1 MAVNYNDYM
10 GIGPSTDDSGTR
22 HTINH
27 LPETPEWESDVYQIE
42 SGDYMLG
49 GRLGVANLPIQQ
61 LVNRTAYLKKVH
73 EELQAQ
79 LEETQPGTE
88 KYDDLVKK
96 INALD
101 ATSQNSRIDHLER
114 LVGNLY
120 QDIQAAGIDPDGY
133 DNALFETFD
142 KGADEIDQTVVTVKS
157 VVSGDDSIDVED
169 SSNLIIGAHYQ
180 LTDGEKTEEVQ
191 VKSINVSGSIKR
203 VVLCENVK
211 NQYTEGRTKLYR
223 SSIAIYN
230 GRAYGGGN
238 TKTEEIAGTDAFSG
252 SNTKKPLA
260 AVVSLSDPAAFVVK
274 DGHVKD
280 GKIVMGTPAYGIALK
295 APGGTTNGTNWV
307 NVNADGDALAQADLA

>member
-1 MAVNYNDYM
+1 MNENDYV
-10 GIGPSTDDSGTR
+10 GFGPASDGDGAR
-22 HTINH
+22 HEINH
-27 LPETPEWESDVYQIE
+27 LPVNPEWVPGIYQLE
-42 SGDYMLG
+42 ANDYIIG
-49 GRLGVANLPIQQ
+49 GRNGVDNLPAQG
-61 LVNRTAYLKKVH
+61 LANRTEWLKAK
-73 EELQAQ
+73 
-79 LEETQPGTE
+79 LEALKADVAAIGGND
-88 KYDDLVKK
+88 KYNEIVAMIK
-96 INALD
+96 ALD
-101 ATSQNSRIDHLER
+101 AGSQNSRINHLER

-133 DNALFETFD
+133 DNALFETFAD
-142 KGADEIDQTVVTVKS
+142 GADEIDQTVVTVKS

-203 VVLCENVK
+203 VVLTENVK
-211 NQYTEGRTKLYR
+211 NQYTEGRVKLYR

-238 TKTEEIAGTDAFSG
+238 TKTEELAGTDTFSG

-260 AVVSLSDPAAFVVK
+260 AAVSLSDPAAFVVK
-274 DGHVKD
+274 GGHVKD

-295 APGGTTNGTNWV
+295 APGGTASGTNWV

>member
-1 MAVNYNDYM
+1 MNENDY
-10 GIGPSTDDSGTR
+10 IGFGPASDGDGAR
-22 HTINH
+22 HEINH
-27 LPETPEWESDVYQIE
+27 LPVNPEWVPGIYQLE
-42 SGDYMLG
+42 ANDYIIG
-49 GRLGVANLPIQQ
+49 GRNGVDNLPAQG
-61 LVNRTAYLKKVH
+61 LANRTEWLKAK
-73 EELQAQ
+73 
-79 LEETQPGTE
+79 LEALKDDVAAIGGND
-88 KYDDLVKK
+88 KYNEIVAMIK
-96 INALD
+96 ALD
-101 ATSQNSRIDHLER
+101 AGSQNSRINHLER

-133 DNALFETFD
+133 DNALFETFSD
-142 KGADEIDQTVVTVKS
+142 GADEIDQTVVTVKS

-191 VKSINVSGSIKR
+191 VKSINVSGTIKR
-203 VVLCENVK
+203 VVLYENVK
-211 NQYTEGRTKLYR
+211 NQYTEGRVKLYR

-238 TKTEEIAGTDAFSG
+238 TKTAELAGTDTFSG

-260 AVVSLSDPAAFVVK
+260 ATVSLNDPAAFVVK
-274 DGHVKD
+274 GGHVKD

-295 APGGTTNGTNWV
+295 APGGTANGTNWV

>member
-1 MAVNYNDYM
+1 MNENDY
-10 GIGPSTDDSGTR
+10 IGFGPASDGDGAR
-22 HTINH
+22 HEINH
-27 LPETPEWESDVYQIE
+27 LPVNPEWVPGIYQLE
-42 SGDYMLG
+42 ANDYIIG
-49 GRLGVANLPIQQ
+49 GRNGVDNLPAQG
-61 LVNRTAYLKKVH
+61 LANRTEWLKAK
-73 EELQAQ
+73 
-79 LEETQPGTE
+79 LEALKDDVAAIGGND
-88 KYDDLVKK
+88 KYNEIVAMIK
-96 INALD
+96 ALD
-101 ATSQNSRIDHLER
+101 AGSQNSRINHLER

-133 DNALFETFD
+133 DNALFETFSD
-142 KGADEIDQTVVTVKS
+142 GADEIDQTVVTVKS

-203 VVLCENVK
+203 VVLYENVK
-211 NQYTEGRTKLYR
+211 NQYTEGRVKLYR

-238 TKTEEIAGTDAFSG
+238 TKTEELAGTDTFSG

-260 AVVSLSDPAAFVVK
+260 AAVSFSDPAAFVVRG
-274 DGHVKD
+274 GHVKD

-295 APGGTTNGTNWV
+295 APGGTASGTNWV

>member
-1 MAVNYNDYM
+1 MNENDY
-10 GIGPSTDDSGTR
+10 IGFGPASDGDGAR
-22 HTINH
+22 HEINH
-27 LPETPEWESDVYQIE
+27 LPVNPEWVPGIYQLEASDYII
-42 SGDYMLG
+42 G
-49 GRLGVANLPIQQ
+49 GRNGVDNLPAQG
-61 LVNRTAYLKKVH
+61 LANRTEWLKAK
-73 EELQAQ
+73 
-79 LEETQPGTE
+79 LEALKDDVAAIGGDD
-88 KYDDLVKK
+88 KYNEIVAMIK
-96 INALD
+96 ALD
-101 ATSQNSRIDHLER
+101 AGSQNSRINHLER

-203 VVLCENVK
+203 VVLYENVK
-211 NQYTEGRTKLYR
+211 NQYAEGRTKLYR

-274 DGHVKD
+274 GGHVKD

-295 APGGTTNGTNWV
+295 APGGTANGTNWV
-307 NVNADGDALAQADLA
+307 NVNSDGDTLTQADLA

>member
-1 MAVNYNDYM
+1 MNENDY
-10 GIGPSTDDSGTR
+10 IGFGPASDGDGAR
-22 HTINH
+22 HEINH
-27 LPETPEWESDVYQIE
+27 LPVNPEWVPGIYQLE
-42 SGDYMLG
+42 ANDYIIG
-49 GRLGVANLPIQQ
+49 GRNGVDNLPAQG
-61 LVNRTAYLKKVH
+61 LANRTEWLKAK
-73 EELQAQ
+73 
-79 LEETQPGTE
+79 LEALKTDVAAIGGND
-88 KYDDLVKK
+88 KYNEIVAMIK
-96 INALD
+96 ALD
-101 ATSQNSRIDHLER
+101 AGSQNSRINHLER

-133 DNALFETFD
+133 DNALFETFSD
-142 KGADEIDQTVVTVKS
+142 GADEIDQTVVTVKS

-203 VVLCENVK
+203 VVLYENVK
-211 NQYTEGRTKLYR
+211 NQYTEGRVKLYR

-238 TKTEEIAGTDAFSG
+238 TKTEELAGTDTFSG

-260 AVVSLSDPAAFVVK
+260 AAVSLSDPAAFVVK
-274 DGHVKD
+274 GGHVKD

-295 APGGTTNGTNWV
+295 APGGTANGANWV

>member
-1 MAVNYNDYM
+1 MNENDY
-10 GIGPSTDDSGTR
+10 IGFGPASDGDGAR
-22 HTINH
+22 HEINH
-27 LPETPEWESDVYQIE
+27 LPVNPEWVPGIYQLE
-42 SGDYMLG
+42 ANDYIIG
-49 GRLGVANLPIQQ
+49 GRNGVDNLPAQG
-61 LVNRTAYLKKVH
+61 LANRTEWLKAK
-73 EELQAQ
+73 
-79 LEETQPGTE
+79 LEALKADVAAIGGND
-88 KYDDLVKK
+88 KYNEIVAMIK
-96 INALD
+96 ALD
-101 ATSQNSRIDHLER
+101 AGSQNSRINHLER

-133 DNALFETFD
+133 DNALFETFSD
-142 KGADEIDQTVVTVKS
+142 GADEIDQTVVTVKS

-191 VKSINVSGSIKR
+191 VKSINVSGTIKR
-203 VVLCENVK
+203 VVLYENVK
-211 NQYTEGRTKLYR
+211 NQYTEGRVKLYR

-238 TKTEEIAGTDAFSG
+238 TKTEELAGTDTFSG

-260 AVVSLSDPAAFVVK
+260 AAVSLSDPAAFVVK
-274 DGHVKD
+274 GGHVKD

-295 APGGTTNGTNWV
+295 APGGTANGANWV

>member
-1 MAVNYNDYM
+1 MNENDYV
-10 GIGPSTDDSGTR
+10 GFGPATDGTGTR
-22 HTINH
+22 HEINH
-27 LPETPEWESDVYQIE
+27 LPVNAEWVDGIYQWE
-42 SGDYMLG
+42 ANDYIIG
-49 GRLGVANLPIQQ
+49 GRNGVDNLPTQG
-61 LVNRTAYLKKVH
+61 LANRTEYLKAKLEALKDDVAAIGGNDKYN
-73 EELQAQ
+73 ELVAMI
-79 LEETQPGTE
+79 
-88 KYDDLVKK
+88 K
-96 INALD
+96 ALD
-101 ATSQNSRIDHLER
+101 AGSQNSRINHLER

-133 DNALFETFD
+133 DNALFETFSD
-142 KGADEIDQTVVTVKS
+142 GADEIDQTVVTVKS

-203 VVLCENVK
+203 VVLYENVK
-211 NQYTEGRTKLYR
+211 NQYTEGRVKLYR

-238 TKTEEIAGTDAFSG
+238 TKTAELAGTDTFSG

-260 AVVSLSDPAAFVVK
+260 AAVSLSDPAAFVVK
-274 DGHVKD
+274 GGHVKD

-295 APGGTTNGTNWV
+295 APGGTANGANWV

>member
-1 MAVNYNDYM
+1 MNENDY
-10 GIGPSTDDSGTR
+10 IGFGPASDGDGAR
-22 HTINH
+22 HEINH
-27 LPETPEWESDVYQIE
+27 LPVNPEWVPGIYQLE
-42 SGDYMLG
+42 ANDYIIG
-49 GRLGVANLPIQQ
+49 GRNGVDNLPAQG
-61 LVNRTAYLKKVH
+61 LANRTEWLKAK
-73 EELQAQ
+73 
-79 LEETQPGTE
+79 LEALKADVAAIGGND
-88 KYDDLVKK
+88 KYNEIVAMIK
-96 INALD
+96 ALD
-101 ATSQNSRIDHLER
+101 AGSQNSRINHLER

-133 DNALFETFD
+133 DNALFETFAD
-142 KGADEIDQTVVTVKS
+142 GADEIDQTVVTVKS

-203 VVLCENVK
+203 VVLYENVK
-211 NQYTEGRTKLYR
+211 NQYTEGRVKLYR

-238 TKTEEIAGTDAFSG
+238 TKTAELAGTDAFSG

-260 AVVSLSDPAAFVVK
+260 AAVSLSDPAAFVVK
-274 DGHVKD
+274 GGHVKD

-295 APGGTTNGTNWV
+295 APGGTANGTNWV

>member
-1 MAVNYNDYM
+1 MNENDY
-10 GIGPSTDDSGTR
+10 IGFGPASDGDGAR
-22 HTINH
+22 HEINH
-27 LPETPEWESDVYQIE
+27 LPVNPEWVPGIYQLE
-42 SGDYMLG
+42 ANDYIIG
-49 GRLGVANLPIQQ
+49 GRNGVDNLPTQG
-61 LVNRTAYLKKVH
+61 LANRTEWLKAK
-73 EELQAQ
+73 
-79 LEETQPGTE
+79 LEALKADVAAIGGND
-88 KYDDLVKK
+88 KYNEIVAMIK
-96 INALD
+96 ALD
-101 ATSQNSRIDHLER
+101 AGSQNSRINHLER

-133 DNALFETFD
+133 DNALFETFAD
-142 KGADEIDQTVVTVKS
+142 GADEIDQTVVTVKS

-203 VVLCENVK
+203 VVLYENVK
-211 NQYTEGRTKLYR
+211 NQYTEGRVKLYR

-238 TKTEEIAGTDAFSG
+238 TKTAELAGTDAFSG

-260 AVVSLSDPAAFVVK
+260 AAVSLSDPAAFVVK
-274 DGHVKD
+274 GGHVKD

-295 APGGTTNGTNWV
+295 APGGTANGTNWV

>member
-1 MAVNYNDYM
+1 MNENDY
-10 GIGPSTDDSGTR
+10 IGFGPASDGDGAR
-22 HTINH
+22 HEINH
-27 LPETPEWESDVYQIE
+27 LPVNPEWVPGIYQLE
-42 SGDYMLG
+42 ANDYIIG
-49 GRLGVANLPIQQ
+49 GRNGVDNLPAQG
-61 LVNRTAYLKKVH
+61 LANRTEWLKAK
-73 EELQAQ
+73 
-79 LEETQPGTE
+79 LEALKDDVAAIGGND
-88 KYDDLVKK
+88 KYNEIVAMIK
-96 INALD
+96 ALD
-101 ATSQNSRIDHLER
+101 AGSQNSRINHLER

-133 DNALFETFD
+133 DNALFETFAD
-142 KGADEIDQTVVTVKS
+142 GADEIDQTVVTVKS

-191 VKSINVSGSIKR
+191 VKSINVSGTIKR
-203 VVLCENVK
+203 VVLYENVK
-211 NQYTEGRTKLYR
+211 NQYTEGRVKLYR

-238 TKTEEIAGTDAFSG
+238 TKTEELAGTDTFSG

-260 AVVSLSDPAAFVVK
+260 AAVSLSDPAAFVVRG
-274 DGHVKD
+274 GHVKD

-295 APGGTTNGTNWV
+295 APGGTASGTNWV

>member
-1 MAVNYNDYM
+1 MPNDSTRRNITETSEWTP
-10 GIGPSTDDSGTR
+10 GIYQLEENDVAEAGPDG
-22 HTINH
+22 ILN
-27 LPETPEWESDVYQIE
+27 Q
-42 SGDYMLG
+42 
-49 GRLGVANLPIQQ
+49 PIKD
-61 LVNRTAYLKKVH
+61 LAARTNYLKKLIT
-73 EELQAQ
+73 ELQP
-79 LEETQPGTE
+79 TVPGTE
-88 KYDDLVKK
+88 KYDELLEK

-101 ATSQNSRIDHLER
+101 AASEDYRINHLER

-133 DNALFETFD
+133 DNALFETFAD
-142 KGADEIDQTVVTVKS
+142 GADEIDQTVVTVKS

-203 VVLCENVK
+203 VVLYENVK
-211 NQYTEGRTKLYR
+211 NQYTEGRVKLYR

-238 TKTEEIAGTDAFSG
+238 TKTAELAGTDAFSG

-260 AVVSLSDPAAFVVK
+260 ATVSLSDPAAFVVK
-274 DGHVKD
+274 GGHVKD

-295 APGGTTNGTNWV
+295 APGGTANGANWV

>member
-1 MAVNYNDYM
+1 MNENDY
-10 GIGPSTDDSGTR
+10 IGFGPASDGDGAR
-22 HTINH
+22 HEINH
-27 LPETPEWESDVYQIE
+27 LPVNPEWVPGIYQLE
-42 SGDYMLG
+42 ANDYIIG
-49 GRLGVANLPIQQ
+49 GRNGVDNLPAQG
-61 LVNRTAYLKKVH
+61 LANRTEWLKAK
-73 EELQAQ
+73 
-79 LEETQPGTE
+79 LEALKADVAAIGGND
-88 KYDDLVKK
+88 KYNEIVAMIK
-96 INALD
+96 ALD
-101 ATSQNSRIDHLER
+101 AGSQNSRINHLER

-133 DNALFETFD
+133 DNALFETFSD
-142 KGADEIDQTVVTVKS
+142 GADEIDQTVVTVKS

-203 VVLCENVK
+203 VVLCADVK

-238 TKTEEIAGTDAFSG
+238 TKTEELAGTDAFSG
-252 SNTKKPLA
+252 SNTKKPLT
-260 AVVSLSDPAAFVVK
+260 AVVSLSDPAAFVVRG
-274 DGHVKD
+274 GHVKD

-295 APGGTTNGTNWV
+295 APGGTASGTNWV

>member
-1 MAVNYNDYM
+1 MNENDY
-10 GIGPSTDDSGTR
+10 IGFGPASDGDGAR
-22 HTINH
+22 HEINH
-27 LPETPEWESDVYQIE
+27 LPVNPEWVPGIYQLEASDYII
-42 SGDYMLG
+42 G
-49 GRLGVANLPIQQ
+49 GRNGVDNLPAQG
-61 LVNRTAYLKKVH
+61 LANRTEYLKAKLEALKADVAAIGGNDKYN
-73 EELQAQ
+73 ELVAMI
-79 LEETQPGTE
+79 
-88 KYDDLVKK
+88 K
-96 INALD
+96 ALD
-101 ATSQNSRIDHLER
+101 AGSQNSRINHLER

-203 VVLCENVK
+203 VVLTENVK

-238 TKTEEIAGTDAFSG
+238 TKTEELAGTDAFSG
-252 SNTKKPLA
+252 SDTKKPLA
-260 AVVSLSDPAAFVVK
+260 AVVSLRDPAAFAIK
-274 DGHVKD
+274 GGHVKD

-295 APGGTTNGTNWV
+295 APGGIANGANWV
-307 NVNADGDALAQADLA
+307 NVNADGDALVQADLA

>member
-1 MAVNYNDYM
+1 MNENDY
-10 GIGPSTDDSGTR
+10 IGFGPASDGDGAR
-22 HTINH
+22 HEINH
-27 LPETPEWESDVYQIE
+27 LPVNPEWVPGIYQLE
-42 SGDYMLG
+42 ANDYIIG
-49 GRLGVANLPIQQ
+49 GRNGVDNLPAQG
-61 LVNRTAYLKKVH
+61 LANRTEWLKAK
-73 EELQAQ
+73 
-79 LEETQPGTE
+79 LEALKDDVAAIGGND
-88 KYDDLVKK
+88 KYNEIVAMIK
-96 INALD
+96 ALD
-101 ATSQNSRIDHLER
+101 AGSQNSRINHLER

-133 DNALFETFD
+133 DNALFETFAD
-142 KGADEIDQTVVTVKS
+142 GADEIDQTVVTVKS

-203 VVLCENVK
+203 VVLYENVK
-211 NQYTEGRTKLYR
+211 NQYTEGRVKLYR

-238 TKTEEIAGTDAFSG
+238 TKTEELAGTDTFSG

-260 AVVSLSDPAAFVVK
+260 AAVSLSDPAAFVVRG
-274 DGHVKD
+274 GHVKD

-295 APGGTTNGTNWV
+295 APGGTASGTNWV

>member
-1 MAVNYNDYM
+1 MNENDY
-10 GIGPSTDDSGTR
+10 IGFGPASDGDGAR
-22 HTINH
+22 HEINH
-27 LPETPEWESDVYQIE
+27 LPVNPEWVPGIYQLE
-42 SGDYMLG
+42 ANDYIIG
-49 GRLGVANLPIQQ
+49 GRNGVDNLPAQG
-61 LVNRTAYLKKVH
+61 LANRTEWLKAK
-73 EELQAQ
+73 
-79 LEETQPGTE
+79 LEALKDDVAAIGGND
-88 KYDDLVKK
+88 KYNEIVAMIK
-96 INALD
+96 ALD
-101 ATSQNSRIDHLER
+101 AGSQNSRINHLER

-133 DNALFETFD
+133 DNALFETFSD
-142 KGADEIDQTVVTVKS
+142 GADEIDQTVVTVKS

-203 VVLCENVK
+203 VVLYENVK
-211 NQYTEGRTKLYR
+211 NQYTEGRVKLYR

-238 TKTEEIAGTDAFSG
+238 TKTEELAGTDTFSG

-260 AVVSLSDPAAFVVK
+260 AAVSLSDPAAFVVK
-274 DGHVKD
+274 GGHVKD

-295 APGGTTNGTNWV
+295 APGGTANGANWV

>member
-1 MAVNYNDYM
+1 MNENDY
-10 GIGPSTDDSGTR
+10 IGFGPASDGDGAR
-22 HTINH
+22 HEINH
-27 LPETPEWESDVYQIE
+27 LPVNPEWVPGIYQLE
-42 SGDYMLG
+42 ANDYIIG
-49 GRLGVANLPIQQ
+49 GRNGVDNLPAQG
-61 LVNRTAYLKKVH
+61 LANRTEWLKAK
-73 EELQAQ
+73 
-79 LEETQPGTE
+79 LEALKADVAAIGGND
-88 KYDDLVKK
+88 KYNEIVAMIK
-96 INALD
+96 ALD
-101 ATSQNSRIDHLER
+101 AGSQNSRINHLER

-133 DNALFETFD
+133 DNALFETFAD
-142 KGADEIDQTVVTVKS
+142 GADEIDQTVVTVKS

-191 VKSINVSGSIKR
+191 VKSINVSGTIKR
-203 VVLCENVK
+203 VVLYENVK
-211 NQYTEGRTKLYR
+211 NQYTEGRVKLYR

-238 TKTEEIAGTDAFSG
+238 TKTEELAGTDTFSG

-260 AVVSLSDPAAFVVK
+260 AAVSLSDPAAFVVK
-274 DGHVKD
+274 GGHVKD

-295 APGGTTNGTNWV
+295 APGGTANGANWV

>member
-1 MAVNYNDYM
+1 MNENDY
-10 GIGPSTDDSGTR
+10 IGFGPASDGDGAR
-22 HTINH
+22 HEINH
-27 LPETPEWESDVYQIE
+27 LPVNPEWVPGIYQLE
-42 SGDYMLG
+42 ANDYIIG
-49 GRLGVANLPIQQ
+49 GRNGVDNLPAQG
-61 LVNRTAYLKKVH
+61 LANRTEWLKAK
-73 EELQAQ
+73 
-79 LEETQPGTE
+79 LEALKDDVAAIGGND
-88 KYDDLVKK
+88 KYNEIVAMIK
-96 INALD
+96 ALD
-101 ATSQNSRIDHLER
+101 AGSQNSRINHLER

-133 DNALFETFD
+133 DNALFETFAD
-142 KGADEIDQTVVTVKS
+142 GADEIDQTVVTVKS

-203 VVLCENVK
+203 VVLYENVK
-211 NQYTEGRTKLYR
+211 NQYTEGRVKLYR

-238 TKTEEIAGTDAFSG
+238 TKTEELAGTDTFSG

-260 AVVSLSDPAAFVVK
+260 AAVSLSDPAAFVVRG
-274 DGHVKD
+274 GHVKD
-280 GKIVMGTPAYGIALK
+280 SKIVMGTPAYGIALK

-307 NVNADGDALAQADLA
+307 NVNADGDALTQADLA

>member
-1 MAVNYNDYM
+1 MNENDY
-10 GIGPSTDDSGTR
+10 IGFGPASDGDGAR
-22 HTINH
+22 HEINH
-27 LPETPEWESDVYQIE
+27 LPVNPEWVPGIYQLE
-42 SGDYMLG
+42 ANDYIIG
-49 GRLGVANLPIQQ
+49 GRNGVDNLPAQG
-61 LVNRTAYLKKVH
+61 LANRTEWLKAK
-73 EELQAQ
+73 
-79 LEETQPGTE
+79 LEALKADVAAIGGND
-88 KYDDLVKK
+88 KYNEIVAMIK
-96 INALD
+96 ALD
-101 ATSQNSRIDHLER
+101 AGSQNSRINHLER

-133 DNALFETFD
+133 DNALFETFSD
-142 KGADEIDQTVVTVKS
+142 GADEIDQTVVTVKS

-203 VVLCENVK
+203 VVLYENVK
-211 NQYTEGRTKLYR
+211 NQYTEGRVKLYR

-238 TKTEEIAGTDAFSG
+238 TKTEELAGTDTFSG

-260 AVVSLSDPAAFVVK
+260 ATVSLSDPAAFVVK
-274 DGHVKD
+274 GGHVKD

-295 APGGTTNGTNWV
+295 APGGTANGANWV

>member
-1 MAVNYNDYM
+1 MNENDY
-10 GIGPSTDDSGTR
+10 IGFGPASDGDGAR
-22 HTINH
+22 HEINH
-27 LPETPEWESDVYQIE
+27 LPVNPEWVPGIYQLE
-42 SGDYMLG
+42 ANDYIIG
-49 GRLGVANLPIQQ
+49 GRNGVDNLPAQG
-61 LVNRTAYLKKVH
+61 LANRTEWLKAK
-73 EELQAQ
+73 
-79 LEETQPGTE
+79 LEALKDDVAAIGGND
-88 KYDDLVKK
+88 KYNEIVAMIK
-96 INALD
+96 ALD
-101 ATSQNSRIDHLER
+101 AGSQNSRINHLER

-133 DNALFETFD
+133 DNALFETFSD
-142 KGADEIDQTVVTVKS
+142 GADEIDQTVVTVKS

-203 VVLCENVK
+203 VVLYENVK
-211 NQYTEGRTKLYR
+211 NQYTEGRVKLYR

-238 TKTEEIAGTDAFSG
+238 TKTEELAGTDTFSG

-260 AVVSLSDPAAFVVK
+260 AAVSLSDPAAFVVRG
-274 DGHVKD
+274 GHVKD

-295 APGGTTNGTNWV
+295 APGGTANGTNWV

>member
-1 MAVNYNDYM
+1 MNENDY
-10 GIGPSTDDSGTR
+10 IGFGPASDGDGAR
-22 HTINH
+22 HEINH
-27 LPETPEWESDVYQIE
+27 LPVNPEWVPGIYQLE
-42 SGDYMLG
+42 ANDYIIG
-49 GRLGVANLPIQQ
+49 GRNGVDNLPAQG
-61 LVNRTAYLKKVH
+61 LANRTEWLKAK
-73 EELQAQ
+73 
-79 LEETQPGTE
+79 LEALKDDVAAIGGND
-88 KYDDLVKK
+88 KYNEIVAMIK
-96 INALD
+96 ALD
-101 ATSQNSRIDHLER
+101 AGSQNSRINHLER

-133 DNALFETFD
+133 DNALFETFSD
-142 KGADEIDQTVVTVKS
+142 GADEIDQTVVTVKS

-191 VKSINVSGSIKR
+191 VKSINVSGTIKR
-203 VVLCENVK
+203 VVLYENVK
-211 NQYTEGRTKLYR
+211 NQYTEGRVKLYR

-238 TKTEEIAGTDAFSG
+238 TKTAELAGTDTFSG

-260 AVVSLSDPAAFVVK
+260 AAVSLSDPAAFVVK
-274 DGHVKD
+274 GGHVKD

-295 APGGTTNGTNWV
+295 APGGTANGTNWV